1 MAPTVSLVCR
11 VVSTRWPVSAA
22 WTAWVAVSASRTSPT
37 MMTSGSCRSTW
48 RSASAKLV
56 PVLGLAAIWL
66 NSSCT
71 ISMGSSM
78 VTTLTSGEA
87 SACSA
92 E

>member
-1 MAPTVSLVCR
+1 M
-11 VVSTRWPVSAA
+11 SAA
-22 WTAWVAVSASRTSPT
+22 WTAWVAVSPSRTSPT
-37 MMTSGSCRSTW
+37 MITSGSWRSTW
-48 RSASAKLV
+48 RRASAKPV

-78 VTTLTSGEA
+78 VTMLISGEA